1 MLPLI
6 DLCNHSFQPNCEIR
20 RLQSGTAEMCAL
32 HPVAAGQPL
41 LLSYGDLSN
50 DFLLLDYGF
59 LVDGNPHDSVQLR
72 FDLGLL
78 EVGLARSYS
87 SCMALLSQHSHVP
100 ITAAFSAAG
109 SPPSP
114 LNCNGCRKSEE
125 LQRVCSAFQ
134 RFTCILCAAAQ
145 HAALRTPHLCWCPV

>member
-20 RLQSGTAEMCAL
+20 RLQSGAVEMRAR

-78 EVGLARSYS
+78 EVGPACCCT
-87 SCMALLSQHSHVP
+87 SCMPLWPGQSSARFCSMQCWVAP
-100 ITAAFSAAG
+100 PAA
-109 SPPSP
+109 PS
-114 LNCNGCRKSEE
+114 CNGD
-125 LQRVCSAFQ
+125 LQK
-134 RFTCILCAAAQ
+134 
-145 HAALRTPHLCWCPV
+145 

>member
-20 RLQSGTAEMCAL
+20 HVQSGTVEMRTR

-59 LVDGNPHDSVQLR
+59 LVDGNPHDTVQLR

-78 EVGLARSYS
+78 EVGSACCCS
-87 SCMALLSQHSHVP
+87 SCMFLWVRQS
-100 ITAAFSAAG
+100 
-109 SPPSP
+109 
-114 LNCNGCRKSEE
+114 
-125 LQRVCSAFQ
+125 
-134 RFTCILCAAAQ
+134 
-145 HAALRTPHLCWCPV
+145 

>member
-20 RLQSGTAEMCAL
+20 RVQSGTVEMRTR

-59 LVDGNPHDSVQLR
+59 LVDGNPHDTVQLR

-78 EVGLARSYS
+78 EVGSACCCS
-87 SCMALLSQHSHVP
+87 SCMFLWVRQS
-100 ITAAFSAAG
+100 
-109 SPPSP
+109 
-114 LNCNGCRKSEE
+114 
-125 LQRVCSAFQ
+125 
-134 RFTCILCAAAQ
+134 
-145 HAALRTPHLCWCPV
+145 